1 MNDLKRDG
9 RKNNGGKRA
18 NAGTTP
24 KSADGVRS
32 QMSVN
37 LSPDN
42 YAFLQSKGKGKNDYL
57 NYLLEKEREKEQ
69 EK

>member
-1 MNDLKRDG
+1 MTKKQDR
-9 RKNNGGKRA
+9 RANNGGKRA
-18 NAGTTP
+18 NAGTTS
-24 KSADGVRS
+24 KGGRS
-32 QMSVN
+32 QMTVN